1 MKTIRLGCCLA
12 VLGLMA
18 GCDDTSAEIPTAK
31 QPPPRLTLAMATKE
45 YDLRL
50 KQTINLLK
58 TVKDAKTAKKRDT
71 NLLFV
76 AARMVQVRD
85 ALKALKPESSED
97 RETVA
102 RLNPEIQSLEHQ
114 LREEVA
120 RVQAFSEASPNLAAA
135 LKDVA
140 RAQQ

>member
-1 MKTIRLGCCLA
+1 MKTIYLGCCLA
-12 VLGLMA
+12 VVVLLP
-18 GCDDTSAEIPTAK
+18 GCDDMGSEIPPAK

-45 YDLRL
+45 YDVRL
-50 KQTINLLK
+50 KQTVNLLK
-58 TVKDAKTAKKRDT
+58 TVKDSKTAKKRDT

-85 ALKALKPESSED
+85 ALKTLKPESSED

-102 RLNPEIQSLEHQ
+102 RLNPEIQSLEQQ

-120 RVQAFSEASPNLAAA
+120 RVQAKKEVAEILAAP
-135 LKDVA
+135 LKDIA